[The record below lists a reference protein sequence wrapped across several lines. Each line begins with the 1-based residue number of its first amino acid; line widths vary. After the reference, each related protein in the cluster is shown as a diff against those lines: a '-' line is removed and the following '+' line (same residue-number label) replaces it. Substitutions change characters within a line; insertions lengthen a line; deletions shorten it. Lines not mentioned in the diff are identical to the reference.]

1 MLMIVDDNMI
11 SLHNIIL
18 KSQQVEQ
25 LQQESQPY
33 NSIRQEHQSYPTVIS
48 RYMEILFL
56 GGYKYL

>member
-18 KSQQVEQ
+18 KPQQVEQ

-48 RYMEILFL
+48 RYMQILFL
-56 GGYKYL
+56 GG